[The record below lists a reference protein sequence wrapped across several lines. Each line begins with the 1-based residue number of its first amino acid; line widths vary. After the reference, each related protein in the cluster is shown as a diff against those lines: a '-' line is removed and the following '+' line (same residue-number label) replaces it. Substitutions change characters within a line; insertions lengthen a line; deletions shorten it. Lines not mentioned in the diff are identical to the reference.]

1 MESKRE
7 MEALG
12 LLIAKSIDPGNI
24 VFIQGD
30 LGSGKTTIA
39 RGILHGFG
47 YEGVVTSPTYTLVE
61 LYELVKF
68 RVAHMDLYRIESTE
82 ELEAIGLRDYFDGQ
96 TIFLIEWPEQ
106 FSFFF
111 PKPNLRIYLKLA
123 GEGRKVWIER
133 LKPKYVEL

>member
-68 RVAHMDLYRIESTE
+68 RVAHMDLY
-82 ELEAIGLRDYFDGQ
+82 
-96 TIFLIEWPEQ
+96 
-106 FSFFF
+106 
-111 PKPNLRIYLKLA
+111 
-123 GEGRKVWIER
+123 
-133 LKPKYVEL
+133 